1 MGGDVLSAEI
11 SALKK
16 QNLDK
21 LKEQIILQ
29 AEILDLKSNP
39 KLSAAGVVV
48 ESKLDK
54 GRGPLSTVLITKG
67 TLRKGDLFVSGA
79 TSGKVRAIYD
89 YNGKLIN
96 EATPSTPVEI
106 IGFQGIPNAGDDFVV
121 VEDDSKAEE
130 IVEFR
135 KQELKDKKIAA
146 TKKNDIFGEAAP
158 DENYNIILK
167 TDVNGS
173 LEALSNAIE
182 KIQVENIKPKIILS
196 AVGPITE
203 TDVTLAKASKAIL
216 LGFNIRPNKEAKEL
230 ARSYKLEILYF
241 NIIYEAL
248 DHITKKISGLLAPET
263 TEEAQGTCKV
273 LEVFNVSKAGKVAG
287 VKVLDGEI
295 RNNSELRLVRDGAV
309 VFTGRVGSLF
319 REKNEAKEVKA
330 GLECGVSIRDFND
343 IKKGDIIEAF
353 KTNTTERE
361 V

>member
-1 MGGDVLSAEI
+1 MGFGWHGNKKSTGCTVFNKNLITFIDTPGHAAFTEMRARGSKITDIVILVVAANDGIKPQTIEAIQHAKAAQVPIIVAINKCDLPGADPAKVKNQLLEHELIVEEMGGDVLSAEI

-135 KQELKDKKIAA
+135 KQELKDKKI
-146 TKKNDIFGEAAP
+146 EAIRQF
-158 DENYNIILK
+158 Y
-167 TDVNGS
+167 
-173 LEALSNAIE
+173 IE
-182 KIQVENIKPKIILS
+182 K
-196 AVGPITE
+196 
-203 TDVTLAKASKAIL
+203 
-216 LGFNIRPNKEAKEL
+216 
-230 ARSYKLEILYF
+230 KLFCL
-241 NIIYEAL
+241 
-248 DHITKKISGLLAPET
+248 
-263 TEEAQGTCKV
+263 
-273 LEVFNVSKAGKVAG
+273 
-287 VKVLDGEI
+287 
-295 RNNSELRLVRDGAV
+295 
-309 VFTGRVGSLF
+309 
-319 REKNEAKEVKA
+319 
-330 GLECGVSIRDFND
+330 
-343 IKKGDIIEAF
+343 
-353 KTNTTERE
+353 
-361 V
+361 